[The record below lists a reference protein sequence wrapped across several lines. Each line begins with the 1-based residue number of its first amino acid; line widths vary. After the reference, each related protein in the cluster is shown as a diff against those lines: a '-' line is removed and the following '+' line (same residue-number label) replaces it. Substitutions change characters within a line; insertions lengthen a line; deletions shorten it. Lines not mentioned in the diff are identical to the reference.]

1 MTRTPRALVAAIV
14 FALAVTGAACG
25 SSGSEEAA
33 TPTTES
39 TDAASDATEPA
50 ADDTADDAADDAGD
64 DAADD
69 SGDSGEAECVADSD
83 QMSGS
88 STVVWDDGDV
98 APELTM
104 TFGDDGTLAPETLTV
119 PVGERFAIASP
130 TGSSLRAVKVGCADA
145 QTIPGGVTAGFVID
159 AAGSYTIIDE
169 AADDYQGA
177 EVGTVV
183 VE

>member
-1 MTRTPRALVAAIV
+1 MTRTPRTSRAISACLLVA
-14 FALAVTGAACG
+14 LAFTGAACG
-25 SSGSEEAA
+25 SSGSD
-33 TPTTES
+33 
-39 TDAASDATEPA
+39 DAASTTTA
-50 ADDTADDAADDAGD
+50 AVDAGASDTETTVAEPSD
-64 DAADD
+64 DEGTDGDD
-69 SGDSGEAECVADSD
+69 GSTGSEGACVADSD

-104 TFGDDGTLAPETLTV
+104 TFGDDGMLEPETLTV

-130 TGSSLRAVKVGCADA
+130 AGADLRAVKVGCAGA
-145 QTIPGGVTAGFVID
+145 QTMPGGITAGFVID
-159 AAGSYTIIDE
+159 TAGTYTIIDE
-169 AADDYQGA
+169 AADDYAGA

>member
-1 MTRTPRALVAAIV
+1 MTRTSRALSAVVVI
-14 FALAVTGAACG
+14 ALAFTGVACG
-25 SSGSEEAA
+25 SSGS
-33 TPTTES
+33 
-39 TDAASDATEPA
+39 
-50 ADDTADDAADDAGD
+50 DDAAPSTTAAADTASGGSETTVAEPSDDGGTDGD
-64 DAADD
+64 DG
-69 SGDSGEAECVADSD
+69 STGSEAECVADSD

-104 TFGDDGTLAPETLTV
+104 TFGDDGMLEPATLTV

-130 TGSSLRAVKVGCADA
+130 AGSDLRAVKVGCAGA
-145 QTIPGGVTAGFVID
+145 QTMPGGITAGFVID
-159 AAGSYTIIDE
+159 APGSYTIIDE
-169 AADDYQGA
+169 AADGYAGA

>member
-1 MTRTPRALVAAIV
+1 MIRTPRALVAALV
-14 FALAVTGAACG
+14 FALAVTATACG
-25 SSGSEEAA
+25 SSGSDEAA
-33 TPTTES
+33 APTTAAA
-39 TDAASDATEPA
+39 DAPDTSATG
-50 ADDTADDAADDAGD
+50 DDTADDTG
-64 DAADD
+64 DD
-69 SGDSGEAECVADSD
+69 SGDTSDDASGSGEGECLADSD

-98 APELTM
+98 AAELTM
-104 TFGDDGTLAPETLTV
+104 TFGDDGMLAPETLTV

-130 TGSSLRAVKVGCADA
+130 AGSSLRAVKVGCADA
-145 QTIPGGVTAGFVID
+145 QTVPGGVTAGFVID

-169 AADDYQGA
+169 AADGYQGA